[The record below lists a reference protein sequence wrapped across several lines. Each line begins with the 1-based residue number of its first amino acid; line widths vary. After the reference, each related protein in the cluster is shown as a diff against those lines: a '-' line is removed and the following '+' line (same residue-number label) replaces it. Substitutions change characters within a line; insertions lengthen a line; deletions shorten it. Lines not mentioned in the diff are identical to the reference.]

1 MTEIVAGHWNS
12 YRAQVLLADDS
23 TDSSATVQVF
33 AIDNGFTGTV
43 SANCLYV
50 LPEELLQIPPQV
62 LTQLKKEPQ
71 EKEPQEA
78 LDC

>member
-1 MTEIVAGHWNS
+1 M
-12 YRAQVLLADDS
+12 
-23 TDSSATVQVF
+23 QVF

>member
-1 MTEIVAGHWNS
+1 M
-12 YRAQVLLADDS
+12 
-23 TDSSATVQVF
+23 QVF
-33 AIDNGFTGTV
+33 AIDNGFAGTV

>member
-23 TDSSATVQVF
+23 TDSTDSSATVQVF
-33 AIDNGFTGTV
+33 AIDNGFIGTV

-62 LTQLKKEPQ
+62 LNQKKKEPQ
-71 EKEPQEA
+71 EKEP
-78 LDC
+78 